1 MAKDVFDT
9 PPLGM
14 SRRGKKGRL
23 KVDKSPQAI
32 IANKVKQENIELRD
46 RLAQL
51 EEIVAGLT
59 SKKKTKKTESE

>member
-14 SRRGKKGRL
+14 SRRGKKGWL
-23 KVDKSPQAI
+23 KVDKSPQVI